1 MSFSGLL
8 NSLWNSKSDG
18 NKSNVS
24 NISNVSNN
32 PPPMRGTQGLR
43 GTQNTQDIYSQTNI
57 NTSVPISQGKEYML
71 YKQGKVN
78 TVNNEI
84 NSFKGNDYQNSYHQ
98 NAISNSNSNYG
109 NIREGFDGMIGPSQV
124 NKKNQQDS
132 SNRQNMED
140 DFNRSISSY
149 ASSQK
154 NLMDKSQQFLQGK
167 RTYGKNIHALQ
178 AANTDDIIP
187 NWVGCYKSGN
197 DGLIEQ
203 SDLGNNT
210 NLTDCKVRAS
220 DLGYSTFAL
229 RQKGDSPGNT
239 CFVGDNID
247 TAQSGGLATK
257 SVISY
262 AFSKSEGANIG
273 GLMMNG
279 QIGVYEDDITT
290 NLKTDLTALANCDIS
305 IGGQINANTT
315 VATYGY
321 NCNGTAKS
329 QFTAPPPQQA
339 PEISAPGGYTKY
351 NNKDSGGNDIIKLA
365 DGTSIADLAAACDKN
380 LNCSGFNNGGW
391 VKSVIKPEEQWGSGN
406 WNGKQLDL
414 YVKNKNSIN
423 IDTTK
428 QYRLKDVNSS
438 NCLYNNSD
446 GRFNTFQCIDFND
459 QYWTLTAVPQQ
470 TNTYMFKGVNSQY
483 SLFADT
489 NGQFR
494 TAISDIN
501 NPTQQWE
508 LIPISGQADTYQ
520 LKNKKTSTCL
530 YNNADGRF
538 NMSGCVAAYN
548 DQWWK
553 LIPISSADKVNCS
566 KYGEGDTNLPDE
578 CYNEIWKSVCPAP
591 MPPTNWWRTQT
602 KQAVQWNMYEV
613 STMPDPRLRAM
624 CYTIPPVA
632 KTGSTVNTGSLWSK
646 TWVRIDNGTWA
657 NSLSQLNDGTIL
669 CTNGDGNTYL
679 TQLNNIAG
687 WVQQTLSI
695 PVKSVIQLQ
704 DGRFLGVGKNDNS
717 LYIKDNISDR
727 WEGWNP
733 SSDTGTQ
740 VVIPKPKSS
749 CHTDANSLVRGQ
761 TVYTGCGY
769 TYATESARNAECGS
783 GAVADATSCK
793 GWDCTIEG
801 QKCPKGAPGAENSDF
816 FCKNSKWTEGAG
828 SGATSKW
835 IGDGYT
841 NDCIDR
847 AQTVYSGCGYTYATE
862 SARNAQCGPG
872 GTSMWIGDG
881 YTPTSPDPPTS
892 SGKTRKV
899 MVRYVKININKNNDC
914 LQISQLA
921 VYSNGINIAP
931 GKTASAPN
939 IYSSQSVPAKAID
952 GTLSTRD
959 YPNIY
964 HSACRSGDYWLL
976 DLGAEYDVEKIVY
989 YNRRDCCSERA
1000 NGMVLQIFN
1009 NNMTQTQFTQ
1019 GNFTLNS
1026 DMVQT
1031 ITLQNTQIPD
1041 PNTCCVL
1048 SIIQLNNG
1056 SLIGVGTDNYLY
1068 KRNKLSDNWK
1078 QIKCP
1083 SSCCVTSVSK
1093 LSDGNTIVAIGTNG
1107 YIYTR
1112 QEDQKWTLVDQSM
1125 KMSAVTQL
1133 KDGRVIGLDQN
1144 GNYFSK

>member
-8 NSLWNSKSDG
+8 NSLWNSKSGG
-18 NKSNVS
+18 NK
-24 NISNVSNN
+24 SNVSNN
-32 PPPMRGTQGLR
+32 PPPMRGTQGLQGSPGLR

-71 YKQGKVN
+71 YKQTKVN
-78 TVNNEI
+78 SVNNEI
-84 NSFKGNDYQNSYHQ
+84 NNFNVNGHQNSNY
-98 NAISNSNSNYG
+98 NSNYNSNSNSNSNSNYG

-124 NKKNQQDS
+124 NKKNQTDS
-132 SNRQNMED
+132 SNRQTMED
-140 DFNRSISSY
+140 EFNRSISSY
-149 ASSQK
+149 ATSQR

-203 SDLGNNT
+203 TDLGNNT
-210 NLTDCKVRAS
+210 NITDCKVRAS

-229 RQKGDSPGNT
+229 RQKGPSAGNT

-257 SVISY
+257 PVLSY

-279 QIGVYEDDITT
+279 QIGVYEDDITN

-305 IGGQINANTT
+305 IGGQINANTSI
-315 VATYGY
+315 ATYGY

-329 QFTAPPPQQA
+329 PFTAPPPQPA
-339 PEISAPGGYTKY
+339 AVIPTPAGYTKY
-351 NNKDSGGNDIIKLA
+351 PNKGSGGNDIIKMA
-365 DGTSIADLAAACDKN
+365 DGTSLADLAAACDKN
-380 LNCSGFNNGGW
+380 ANCAGFENSGFIKSAIVPQSQWISMIYNGQ
-391 VKSVIKPEEQWGSGN
+391 VM
-406 WNGKQLDL
+406 DL
-414 YVKNKNSIN
+414 YVKNPKPP
-423 IDTTK
+423 K
-428 QYRLKDVNSS
+428 
-438 NCLYNNSD
+438 
-446 GRFNTFQCIDFND
+446 
-459 QYWTLTAVPQQ
+459 P
-470 TNTYMFKGVNSQY
+470 
-483 SLFADT
+483 
-489 NGQFR
+489 
-494 TAISDIN
+494 
-501 NPTQQWE
+501 PT
-508 LIPISGQADTYQ
+508 PPT
-520 LKNKKTSTCL
+520 
-530 YNNADGRF
+530 
-538 NMSGCVAAYN
+538 
-548 DQWWK
+548 
-553 LIPISSADKVNCS
+553 PPVNCS
-566 KYGEGDTNLPDE
+566 KYGENDTNLPDE

-591 MPPTNWWRTQT
+591 MPDTSWWRTQT
-602 KQAVQWNMYEV
+602 KQAVQLNMYEV

-624 CYTIPPVA
+624 CYTMPPVA
-632 KTGSTVNTGSLWSK
+632 KTGSTINTGSLWSK
-646 TWVRIDNGTWA
+646 PWVRIDNGTWA
-657 NSLSQLNDGTIL
+657 NSLSQLNDGTIV
-669 CTNGDGNTYL
+669 CTNGDGNTFL
-679 TQLNNIAG
+679 TQVNNISG

-704 DGRFLGVGKNDNS
+704 DSRFLGVGKNDNS
-717 LYIKDNISDR
+717 LYIKDNINDR
-727 WEGWNP
+727 WDGWNP
-733 SSDTGTQ
+733 SSDTNTQ
-740 VVIPKPKSS
+740 VVTPKAKSS

-769 TYATESARNAECGS
+769 TYASESARNAECGS
-783 GAVADATSCK
+783 G
-793 GWDCTIEG
+793 G
-801 QKCPKGAPGAENSDF
+801 
-816 FCKNSKWTEGAG
+816 
-828 SGATSKW
+828 TSKW

-841 NDCIDR
+841 NDCLNR

-862 SARNAQCGPG
+862 SSRNAQCGPG

-881 YTPTSPDPPTS
+881 YTTTTPDPPTS
-892 SGKTRKV
+892 SGKTKKV
-899 MVRYVKININKNNDC
+899 MVRYVKININKNNEC
-914 LQISQLA
+914 LQIAQLA
-921 VYSNGINIAP
+921 VYSNGVNIAP

-976 DLGAEYDVEKIVY
+976 DLGTEYDIEKIVY
-989 YNRRDCCSERA
+989 YNRRDCCSTRA
-1000 NGMVLQIFN
+1000 NGMVLQIFD
-1009 NNMTQTQFTQ
+1009 NNMTQTKFTQ

-1031 ITLQNTQIPD
+1031 ITLYNTQIPD
-1041 PNTCCVL
+1041 PNTCCVI
-1048 SIIQLNNG
+1048 SIVQLNNG
-1056 SLIGVGTDNYLY
+1056 SLIGVGTDNYLW

-1083 SSCCVTSVSK
+1083 SSCCVTSISK
-1093 LSDGNTIVAIGTNG
+1093 LSDGITIVAIGTNG
-1107 YIYTR
+1107 YVYTR
-1112 QEDQKWTLVDQSM
+1112 QENQVWTLVDQSM